1 MRTLS
6 HQKRREDRLTV
17 MVGMARCAI
26 GIPRLRDGVPTIVR
40 CAVVS
45 LFLWAAPVYAKETP
59 FTSATISGLGA
70 RNIGSAAMSGRIS
83 AIAGTREPSGKIT
96 LFVGAAS
103 GGVWK
108 SDDSGTRYRPVF
120 DEQRV
125 QSIGAIALDPKNS
138 KNVWVG
144 TGESWTRNSVSIA
157 DGIYKSTDGGETW
170 KHAGL
175 EKSERIARV
184 VVDPRNSDT
193 VFAAVP
199 GALWSDSPD
208 RGLYKTTD
216 GSKTWKQ
223 ILKGPNVSTGCTDVA
238 IDPTSPDVMFASM
251 WDFRR
256 KGWEYRSGGESP
268 TAPSA
273 SGLFRS
279 TDGGDTCTEITP
291 ESNSG
296 LPKKPYG
303 RIAVAIAPSN
313 AKR

>member
-1 MRTLS
+1 
-6 HQKRREDRLTV
+6 
-17 MVGMARCAI
+17 
-26 GIPRLRDGVPTIVR
+26 
-40 CAVVS
+40 
-45 LFLWAAPVYAKETP
+45 
-59 FTSATISGLGA
+59 
-70 RNIGSAAMSGRIS
+70 MSGRIS
-83 AIAGTREPSGKIT
+83 AIAGKREPSGKIT

-120 DEQRV
+120 DEQPV

-144 TGESWTRNSVSIA
+144 TGESWTRNSVSIG

-170 KHAGL
+170 THSGL
-175 EKSERIARV
+175 EKSERIAKIAV
-184 VVDPRNSDT
+184 SPNNSDT

-216 GSKTWKQ
+216 GGKTWNQ
-223 ILKGPNVSTGCTDVA
+223 VLKGPNLSTGCTDVA
-238 IDPTSPDVMFASM
+238 IDPTNPDIMFATM

-279 TDGGDTCTEITP
+279 TDGGNTWTEITAEANRGFP
-291 ESNSG
+291 EETIRTPCSG
-296 LPKKPYG
+296 NRAFECQTRLRFCG
-303 RIAVAIAPSN
+303 VA
-313 AKR
+313 R

>member
-1 MRTLS
+1 MRAS
-6 HQKRREDRLTV
+6 I
-17 MVGMARCAI
+17 VGVLCLASIAAYAEQ
-26 GIPRLRDGVPTIVR
+26 PTY
-40 CAVVS
+40 S
-45 LFLWAAPVYAKETP
+45 
-59 FTSATISGLGA
+59 SATISGLGA
-70 RNIGSAAMSGRIS
+70 RNTGSATMSGRIS

-120 DEQRV
+120 DEQPV
-125 QSIGAIALDPKNS
+125 QSIGAIALDSKDS

-144 TGESWTRNSVSIA
+144 TGESWTRNTVSIG

-170 KHAGL
+170 TRAGL
-175 EKSERIARV
+175 EKSERISRIV
-184 VVDPRNSDT
+184 VSPKNSDT

-199 GALWSDSPD
+199 GALWSDSAD

-216 GSKTWKQ
+216 GGKTWQ
-223 ILKGPNVSTGCTDVA
+223 QVLKGANLSTGCTDIA
-238 IDPTSPDVMFASM
+238 IDPSNPDIMFAAM

-279 TDGGDTCTEITP
+279 TDGGNTWTEITT
-291 ESNSG
+291 
-296 LPKKPYG
+296 
-303 RIAVAIAPSN
+303 
-313 AKR
+313 